1 MNMHSLAKST
11 PLSRWTMI
19 RRVKLEGWSVAAA
32 AAAAAVTGRTVHKWL
47 KRFAQEGF
55 VGLYD
60 RSSRPNHSPRRLSP
74 VQVAAI
80 AAARQLKW
88 LAEEIAT
95 AFSLAR
101 STVCL
106 WLKRLG
112 LARLKDLEPREPVLR
127 YEAAAPGELLH
138 IDVKK
143 LRGFKQ
149 AGRKFIEEGGQR
161 WRGAPR
167 QYLHVCVDDH
177 SRLAFAQ
184 IHDREDTKT
193 SLRFLA
199 AALEFFAHHGIKAQR
214 ILTDNGSAYR
224 SLDMARAM
232 QQLGLKHSFTR
243 VRRPQTNGKAERFI
257 RTSMERWGYKRFEN
271 SAQRDAALP
280 GWLDLY
286 NYSRPHRS
294 LGGKPPIS
302 RVNQCEQRP

>member
-1 MNMHSLAKST
+1 MNSHSLAKST
-11 PLSRWTMI
+11 PLGRWTMVQ
-19 RRVKLEGWSVAAA
+19 RVLIMHWPVAEVAR
-32 AAAAAVTGRTVHKWL
+32 AAAVTVRTVFTWL
-47 KRFAQEGF
+47 RRFRQEGF
-55 VGLYD
+55 LGLYD
-60 RSSRPNHSPRRLSP
+60 RSSRPHRSPHRLSP

-80 AAARQLKW
+80 ETVRRLKW
-88 LAEEIAT
+88 VADEIAAT
-95 AFSLAR
+95 LLLAR

-112 LARLKDLEPREPVLR
+112 LARLKDLEPREPVVR
-127 YEAAAPGELLH
+127 YEAAAPGDLLH
-138 IDVKK
+138 LDVKK
-143 LRGFKQ
+143 LRGFQ
-149 AGRKFIEEGGQR
+149 HAGRKFIEAGGRR

-167 QYLHVCVDDH
+167 QYLHVCIDDH

-184 IHDREDTKT
+184 IHEHEDTQI

-199 AALEFFAHHGIKAQR
+199 AALEFFAQHGIKAKR

-224 SLDMARAM
+224 SLETARAM
-232 QQLGLKHSFTR
+232 RQLGLKHSFTR

-280 GWLDLY
+280 AWLDLY

-294 LGGKPPIS
+294 LGGNPPIY
-302 RVNQCEQRP
+302 RVKQCEQRP

>member
-1 MNMHSLAKST
+1 
-11 PLSRWTMI
+11 MI
-19 RRVKLEGWSVAAA
+19 RRVQVEGWSVGATAV
-32 AAAAAVTGRTVHKWL
+32 AAAVTPHTVYKWL
-47 KRFAQEGF
+47 KRFEQEGF
-55 VGLYD
+55 LGLYD
-60 RSSRPNHSPRRLSP
+60 RSSRPHSSPQQLTP

-80 AAARQLKW
+80 ATARRLKW
-88 LAEEIAT
+88 LADEIA
-95 AFSLAR
+95 AALLLAR

-112 LARLKDLEPREPVLR
+112 LARLRDLEPREPVQR
-127 YEAAAPGELLH
+127 YEAAAPGDLLH

-143 LRGFKQ
+143 LRGFQ
-149 AGRKFIEEGGQR
+149 YAGRKFIEAGGRR

-184 IHDREDTKT
+184 ILERENTQAT
-193 SLRFLA
+193 LRFLA
-199 AALEFFAHHGIKAQR
+199 AALEFFAQHGIKVQR

-224 SLDMARAM
+224 SLETARVVR
-232 QQLGLKHSFTR
+232 QLGLKHSFTR

-280 GWLDLY
+280 AWLERY

-302 RVNQCEQRP
+302 RVMQCEQRP